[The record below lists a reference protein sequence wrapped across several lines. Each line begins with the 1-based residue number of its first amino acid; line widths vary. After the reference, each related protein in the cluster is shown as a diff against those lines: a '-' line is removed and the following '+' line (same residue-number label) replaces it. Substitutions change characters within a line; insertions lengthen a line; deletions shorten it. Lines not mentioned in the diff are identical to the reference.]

1 MTPTLFQKSVFIFL
15 LVLITNLSFAQSD
28 TYKTAYA
35 AYKNGENE
43 KALEYFNKD
52 IAENPNSAYSYF
64 YVSVMYASNDKFLMA
79 KEHIDKAIL
88 HFPETSTTMRSKS
101 YAIKGDIEYKLKN
114 TDQTFTNY
122 GLAIQLRPKET
133 DLYLDRGQYYFEL
146 DELDKA
152 EADFKT
158 VLAIDSTNIYGYGGL
173 GRNFLKQKRYDLAE
187 QNLTK
192 AIQLNKLYYMAF
204 QQRAQTYFEQHR
216 YKEAILDMV
225 EVISLE
231 PEDSDSRDQFL
242 TYSLQNY
249 DVALTELNE
258 KSKNAPFN
266 EYWNTT
272 RARLYNKHGKYALA
286 IKEFNQLIKY
296 MGTEDNINYLISERA
311 ETYDNAGLY
320 DKAIQDYDYL
330 ITKDSLNPIW
340 YSLRAESN
348 RYAGNYQQAVLDLN
362 ESIKLDPKD
371 YWNFYMRGWIYVEML
386 KETGKALKDIDTA
399 VKLNPEDTY
408 TRLMRGRLLDEKL
421 HKKTKAIADYNF
433 IVTTETEI
441 KEDGNCKQYA
451 LFHLNKKSEAIQ
463 WLHAILE
470 KYPSKGNYY
479 DAACL
484 YAIMN
489 EKEEALKALQT
500 AFEKGFTKFKH
511 ISIDD
516 DLDNVRHTPEF
527 KALYN
532 KWFEKFKKENDFS
545 EAGLE
550 ISTKKKE
557 N

>member
-15 LVLITNLSFAQSD
+15 LVLITNLSVAQSD
-28 TYKTAYA
+28 TYKTAYV

-43 KALEYFNKD
+43 KALEYFTKD
-52 IAENPNSAYSYF
+52 VAENPNSAYSYF
-64 YVSVMYASNDKFLMA
+64 YLSVMYTSNDKLDLA
-79 KEHIDKAIL
+79 KEHIDKAIQY
-88 HFPETSTTMRSKS
+88 FPESSTTMRSKS
-101 YAIKGDIEYKLKN
+101 YAVKGDIEYKLNN

-122 GLAIQLRPKET
+122 ELAIQLRPKET
-133 DLYLDRGQYYFEL
+133 NLYLDRGQYYFEL
-146 DELDKA
+146 NQMDKA

-173 GRNFLKQKRYDLAE
+173 GRNYLKQKRYDLAE

-272 RARLYNKHGKYALA
+272 RARLYNKHDKYALA

-296 MGTEDNINYLISERA
+296 MGTENNMDNLILERA
-311 ETYDNAGLY
+311 EAYNNAGLY

-330 ITKDSLNPIW
+330 IAKDSLNPYW

-348 RYAGNYQQAVLDLN
+348 RFAGNYQQAVLDLN

-371 YWNFYMRGWIYVEML
+371 YWNYYMRGWIYVEML
-386 KETGKALKDIDTA
+386 KETSKALKDFDTA
-399 VKLNPEDTY
+399 VTLNPKDTY

-463 WLHAILE
+463 WLQAILE

-516 DLDNVRHTPEF
+516 DLDNVRQTPEYL
-527 KALYN
+527 ALYN
-532 KWFEKFKKENDFS
+532 KWFEKYKAENNFS
-545 EAGLE
+545 ETGLE
-550 ISTKKKE
+550 IPLKNK
-557 N
+557 